1 MKKIILCLLITM
13 IYHNTVNAVEHFG
26 VPMYCRTQIEYNNKE
41 NVMRQII
48 EDMEK
53 EGYKLIERNHIS
65 LLFETSLRKSNRFNY
80 ATTFGQDFIPLN
92 KYGWRRTEL
101 SPPVYHLRIIVVKKT
116 VNSVKI
122 EITPVIVW
130 NPCNAYQEEIFEY
143 YSKTIG
149 AINEYLSSL
158 KEMYES
164 K

>member
-1 MKKIILCLLITM
+1 M

-92 KYGWRRTEL
+92 RYGWRRTEF
-101 SPPVYHLRIIVVKKT
+101 SPPEYHLRTIVVKKT
-116 VNSVKI
+116 VSSVEV

-130 NPCNAYQEEIFEY
+130 NPGNAYQEEIFEY
-143 YSKTIG
+143 YIKTIK

-158 KEMYES
+158 KEMFEN